1 MGNSLLCV
9 QRGIMNKRILILGL
23 ILTACGGSDGG
34 SSPAPS
40 ANATAIPHDMKVSG
54 GTICNKVDTG
64 AGSALLYSYENDTLD
79 SGDHFVTCSVS
90 GSAYQATNVHLY
102 RAGTSSAATAPCQ
115 VGYDV
120 DAASGGYWNFIGAT
134 PYATATYIDSSSAH
148 NNYQYSFTSSDCGT
162 F

>member
-1 MGNSLLCV
+1 MTKV
-9 QRGIMNKRILILGL
+9 IVLGL
-23 ILTACGGSDGG
+23 MLGLTACGGGNDS
-34 SSPAPS
+34 SSPTSGTSTP
-40 ANATAIPHDMKVSG
+40 PVDMKISG
-54 GTICNKVDTG
+54 GKICNKVDTG